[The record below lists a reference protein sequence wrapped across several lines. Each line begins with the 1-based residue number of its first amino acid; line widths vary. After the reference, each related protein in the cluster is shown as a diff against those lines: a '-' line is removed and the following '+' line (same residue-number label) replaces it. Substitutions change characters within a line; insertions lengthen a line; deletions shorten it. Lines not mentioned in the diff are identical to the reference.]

1 VDVREETLSGLPL
14 LIVSGHVDHLT
25 APVLEGAVTRALR
38 ESESRML
45 LDLTDCGYLDSAALS
60 VLIHALR
67 EVQGRGWLGVINPDA
82 NLTRLFEIVGLT
94 ASEWFRIFP
103 GVEQASAAV
112 VE

>member
-1 VDVREETLSGLPL
+1 
-14 LIVSGHVDHLT
+14 
-25 APVLEGAVTRALR
+25 
-38 ESESRML
+38 ML
-45 LDLTDCGYLDSAALS
+45 LDLTDCGYLDSAGLS

-67 EVQGRGWLGVINPDA
+67 EVQGKGWLGVINPDA

>member
-1 VDVREETLSGLPL
+1 MDVLEDTLCGLPL
-14 LIVSGHVDHLT
+14 LRVKGYVDHLT
-25 APVLEGAVTRALR
+25 APILAGAVTRALH
-38 ESESRML
+38 ESPSRML
-45 LDLTDCGYLDSAALS
+45 LDLTDCGYLDSAGLS

-103 GVEQASAAV
+103 GPDQASAAV